1 MNPSESGVLF
11 FFGFL
16 NTHLQVM
23 GWDGAFPAGQFWFRW
38 VAFASLRCLSGTHP
52 PSYISFLSLL
62 LFWGSRVPPET
73 SSRYKVDSNNS
84 YCVGLSTGLIAVA
97 WVSLNKASW
106 GCLDGRILSLLEVG
120 RQMLS
125 LRWRKGLRTWWP
137 ATETLSLQ
145 RNPFSVSC
153 QQNKLPWAPF

>member
-52 PSYISFLSLL
+52 PSYVSFLSLL

-106 GCLDGRILSLLEVG
+106 GCLDGRILSLLEAG

-137 ATETLSLQ
+137 ATETLSLE

-153 QQNKLPWAPF
+153 QQNKLPRAPF